1 MLIRRKNIMKKKTNN
16 FIKNNKVS
24 ICFIIFVIV
33 FELLT
38 YVITHYYKNYYI
50 YTGIVTL
57 LVLFSFLKYRKSH
70 KLNYKNY
77 IFLIMVFAVIVRTL
91 YILKVDIPLMQ
102 HDVGVLGDNGTELTY
117 GHIKYIYTLFKTGSL
132 PLVNY
137 YQFYHP
143 PFWHLIGALWL
154 KFNDLLN
161 ISIPTAIEGLQ
172 FVTCMISSFTMLV
185 IYKIVDKIKIS
196 EKYKLIICTLMF
208 SYPTYIYLAGSI
220 NNDPLLYLM
229 EYLIILYSIKWYE
242 NNSWKNTILLAL
254 FTGLCVM
261 TKFSGGILAIPIIY
275 IFLKKLVEYI
285 KSKEKVIL
293 LFIKYFLFGIISLP
307 IGLWYQ
313 IRNTIMFGSNGVPPV
328 PEVSVA
334 NYSLIDRFFSFSFKE
349 FLTFSPSYADYNLP
363 SYIAKSSILDEFGYS
378 KSLITILLVVI
389 NLIFIILFIIYSVK
403 YLFSKKKN
411 FIISFL
417 WVLLVTN
424 VISFYIFN
432 YLSPYTCSMNYRYI
446 MTTCFSGFTILFY
459 NLDYSKKTK
468 LKSIIFNLAVLFSI
482 LSFYYIILL
491 QLARVEGYLVF

>member
-1 MLIRRKNIMKKKTNN
+1 MKKKKNN
-16 FIKNNKVS
+16 FIQNNKDS
-24 ICFIIFVIV
+24 LCFIIFVVV

-38 YVITHYYKNYYI
+38 YVISHYFKNYYI
-50 YTGIVTL
+50 YTGIVTI
-57 LVLFSFLKYRKSH
+57 LVLLAFLKYRKTH

-77 IFLIMVFAVIVRTL
+77 IFLIMIFGVIVRTL

-102 HDVGVLGDNGTELTY
+102 HDVGVLGDDGTELTY

-132 PLVNY
+132 PTVNY

-154 KFNDLLN
+154 KFNDLLD
-161 ISIPTAIEGLQ
+161 ISIPTAVEGLQ
-172 FVTCMISSFTMLV
+172 FVTCMISSFTMLA
-185 IYKIVDKIKIS
+185 IYKIVDKIKVND
-196 EKYKLIICTLMF
+196 KYKILICSLMF
-208 SYPTYIYLAGSI
+208 SFPTYIYLAGSI

-242 NNSWKNTILLAL
+242 EGSLKNTILLAL
-254 FTGLCVM
+254 CTGLCVM
-261 TKFSGGILAIPIIY
+261 TKFSGGIMAIPIIY
-275 IFLKKLVEYI
+275 IFIKKFIDYI
-285 KSKEKVIL
+285 KSKEKVIP
-293 LFIKYFLFGIISLP
+293 LFGKYLLFGIISLP

-313 IRNTIMFGSNGVPPV
+313 IRNIMMFGNNGVPPV

-334 NYSLIDRFFSFSFKE
+334 HYSLFDRFFSFSFKE

-378 KSLITILLVVI
+378 KSPITILLVII
-389 NLIFIILFIIYSVK
+389 NLIFIILFIIYSIK
-403 YLFSKKKN
+403 YIFSKKKN
-411 FIISFL
+411 YIVSFL

-432 YLSPYTCSMNYRYI
+432 YLSPYACSMNYRYI
-446 MTTCFSGFTILFY
+446 MTTCFSGFVILFY
-459 NLDYSKKTK
+459 ILDYSKKSKFKT
-468 LKSIIFNLAVLFSI
+468 FVNGLAVLFSV

>member
-1 MLIRRKNIMKKKTNN
+1 MKKKINK
-16 FIKNNKVS
+16 FLKNNKIS

-33 FELLT
+33 FELLS
-38 YVITHYYKNYYI
+38 YVITHYFKNYYV

-57 LVLFSFLKYRKSH
+57 ILLVSFLKYRKTH

-77 IFLIMVFAVIVRTL
+77 IFLIMVFGVIVRTL

-117 GHIKYIYTLFKTGSL
+117 GHIKYIYLLFKTGKL
-132 PLVNY
+132 PTVNY

-154 KFNDLLN
+154 KFNDLLD

-185 IYKIVDKIKIS
+185 IYKIVDKIKMND
-196 EKYKLIICTLMF
+196 KYKIIVCSLMF

-242 NNSWKNTILLAL
+242 EDSLKNTILLAL

-261 TKFSGGILAIPIIY
+261 TKFSGGIMAIPIIY
-275 IFLKKLVEYI
+275 IFIKKFIDYI
-285 KSKEKVIL
+285 KTKEKVIP
-293 LFIKYFLFGIISLP
+293 LFGKYLLFGIISLP

-313 IRNTIMFGSNGVPPV
+313 IRNTMMFGSNGVPPV

-334 NYSLIDRFFSFSFKE
+334 HYSLFKRFFSFSFTE

-389 NLIFIILFIIYSVK
+389 NLIFIILFIIFSIK
-403 YLFSKKKN
+403 YMFSKKKN
-411 FIISFL
+411 YIVSFL

-432 YLSPYTCSMNYRYI
+432 YLSPYTCSMNFRYI
-446 MTTCFSGFTILFY
+446 MTTCFSGFVSFFY
-459 NLDYSKKTK
+459 QLNYSKNTK
-468 LKSIIFNLAVLFSI
+468 LKSIIFNMAMFFSI